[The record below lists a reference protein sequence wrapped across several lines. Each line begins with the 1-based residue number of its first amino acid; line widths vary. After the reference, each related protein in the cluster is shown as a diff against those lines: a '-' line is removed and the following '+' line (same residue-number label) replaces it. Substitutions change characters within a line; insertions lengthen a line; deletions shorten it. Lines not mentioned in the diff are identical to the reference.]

1 MSDKNL
7 PLKNLI
13 EVRNLKIVPR
23 ANPRYAILKGISFEV
38 KAGESLALLGESGAG
53 KSLALQAVCG
63 LLSVPLKYMALK
75 SCLWVTVAAIAAKVF
90 FI

>member
-23 ANPRYAILKGISFEV
+23 ANPRYAILKGVDFEV

-63 LLSVPLKYMALK
+63 LLPP
-75 SCLWVTVAAIAAKVF
+75 CRRPWR
-90 FI
+90 

>member
-23 ANPRYAILKGISFEV
+23 ANPRYAILKGVDFEV
-38 KAGESLALLGESGAG
+38 KPANPWHYWVSP
-53 KSLALQAVCG
+53 
-63 LLSVPLKYMALK
+63 VPA
-75 SCLWVTVAAIAAKVF
+75 SR
-90 FI
+90 